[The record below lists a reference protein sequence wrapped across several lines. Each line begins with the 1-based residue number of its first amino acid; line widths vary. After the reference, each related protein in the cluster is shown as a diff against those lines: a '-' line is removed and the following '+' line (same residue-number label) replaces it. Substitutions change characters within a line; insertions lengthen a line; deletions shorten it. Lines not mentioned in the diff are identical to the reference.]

1 MNLAPLARAITLA
14 TAGSVLLAIPSLAS
28 AAFIED
34 STASLGFRNLYM
46 NQDTRHN
53 PSVDAK
59 SRKDNRTSNKTKKEW
74 SQAFILNYKSGFTEG
89 TIGVGVDI
97 YAATGI
103 KLDSGPYRTADT
115 LPQGNNN
122 TSKDNFGKLGGTFK
136 AKMSETVLQVGTLM
150 PRLPLVQANL
160 QGRLLP
166 QVFTGGLLTSNEI
179 NGLTARLGHLDRVN
193 HRSSSNHDRME
204 MNVVGKRLYDKKGK
218 KNIGGGNRGD
228 YTSNSFDLASLD
240 YKWNDSLTTGYNF
253 GRLQDMYKQHIVTA
267 VHMLPLGDQR
277 SLKTDL
283 RVSRSTSDG
292 DIRVDNKAFSGMVT
306 YNFGFNKLGLG
317 YQKMTGDTG
326 YAYMQGTDP
335 FLVNFV
341 ANREFGAKDEK
352 SWQVR
357 HDYNF
362 AGLGIPGLTMFNR
375 YVKGTGADLGRNA
388 QGKKKE
394 GREWERDFDISYA
407 FQEGALKNFNVRWR
421 NSTVRSN
428 VLKDL
433 DDNRLIL
440 SYTLPLL

>member
-14 TAGSVLLAIPSLAS
+14 AAGSALLAIPSLAS

-46 NQDTRHN
+46 NQDTRN
-53 PSVDAK
+53 K
-59 SRKDNRTSNKTKKEW
+59 EEKTKEEW
-74 SQAFILNYKSGFTEG
+74 SQAFILDYKSGFTEG
-89 TIGVGVDI
+89 TVGVGVDI
-97 YAATGI
+97 YAATAI
-103 KLDSGPYRTADT
+103 KLDSGPNRSPDSF
-115 LPQGNNN
+115 PQRSNGK
-122 TSKDNFGKLGGTFK
+122 SVDNFGKLGGTFK

-160 QGRLLP
+160 QGRILP
-166 QVFTGGLLTSNEI
+166 QMFTGGILTSNEI
-179 NGLTARLGHLDRVN
+179 DGLTARLGHIDRVN
-193 HRSSSNHDRME
+193 YRNSTNRERMS
-204 MNVVGKRLYDKKGK
+204 MNRVGKGLTFKD
-218 KNIGGGNRGD
+218 D
-228 YTSNSFDLASLD
+228 PTSNSFDLASLD

-253 GRLQDMYKQHIVTA
+253 GRLQDLYKQHIVTA
-267 VHMLPLGDQR
+267 VHTLPLGDQR

-283 RVSRSTSDG
+283 RVSRSTDDG
-292 DIRVDNKAFSGMVT
+292 KTNVDNKAFSGMVT

-352 SWQVR
+352 SWQIR

-375 YVKGTGADLGRNA
+375 YVKGTGADLGA
-388 QGKKKE
+388 GKKE
-394 GREWERDFDISYA
+394 GREWERDFDISYT
-407 FQEGALKNFNVRWR
+407 FQEGAMKNFNVRWR

-428 VLKDL
+428 VTKDL

>member
-1 MNLAPLARAITLA
+1 MNFSPLARAITLA

-46 NQDTRHN
+46 NQDTRSG
-53 PSVDAK
+53 PS
-59 SRKDNRTSNKTKKEW
+59 DNANKTKEEW
-74 SQAFILNYKSGFTEG
+74 SQAFILDYKSGFTEG
-89 TIGVGVDI
+89 TVGVGVDI
-97 YAATGI
+97 YAATAI
-103 KLDSGPYRTADT
+103 KLDSGPHRTPNSF
-115 LPQGNNN
+115 PQRSNGK
-122 TSKDNFGKLGGTFK
+122 SVDNFGKLGGTFK
-136 AKMSETVLQVGTLM
+136 AKVSETVLQVGTLM
-150 PRLPLVQANL
+150 PRLPVVQANL
-160 QGRLLP
+160 QGRILP
-166 QVFTGGLLTSNEI
+166 QMFTGGILTSNEI
-179 NGLTARLGHLDRVN
+179 DGLTARLGHIDRVN
-193 HRSSSNHDRME
+193 HRYSTNSERMH
-204 MNVVGKRLYDKKGK
+204 MNGAGKGLKFKADP
-218 KNIGGGNRGD
+218 
-228 YTSNSFDLASLD
+228 TSNSFDLASVD

-253 GRLQDMYKQHIVTA
+253 GRLRDLYKQHIVTA
-267 VHMLPLGDQR
+267 VHMLPLGEQR

-283 RVSRSTSDG
+283 RVSRSTDDG
-292 DIRVDNKAFSGMVT
+292 KSNVDNKAFSGMVT

-326 YAYMQGTDP
+326 YAYMHGTDP

-362 AGLGIPGLTMFNR
+362 AGLGIPGLTVFNR
-375 YVKGTGADLGRNA
+375 YVKGTGADLGPGR
-388 QGKKKE
+388 KE

-407 FQEGALKNFNVRWR
+407 FQQGALKNFNVRWR

-428 VLKDL
+428 ITKDL

-440 SYTLPLL
+440 AYTLPLL